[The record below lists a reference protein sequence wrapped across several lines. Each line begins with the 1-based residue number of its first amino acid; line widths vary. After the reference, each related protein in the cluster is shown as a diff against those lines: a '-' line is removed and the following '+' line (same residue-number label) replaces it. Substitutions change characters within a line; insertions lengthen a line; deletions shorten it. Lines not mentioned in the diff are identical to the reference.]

1 MKEIIKFIIQTIALL
16 AIAKLC
22 VLCGEITGDGF
33 SYGVL
38 WCIIV
43 ELTFRTKIIVTNTDK
58 NGNETRKRI
67 Y

>member
-1 MKEIIKFIIQTIALL
+1 MKEIIKFIIQTIVLL
-16 AIAKLC
+16 AIADLC
-22 VLCGEITGDGF
+22 RYCGEITGDGF

-43 ELTFRTKIIVTNTDK
+43 SLVVGTKITIVDTDED
-58 NGNETRKRI
+58 GNETRKRI

>member
-1 MKEIIKFIIQTIALL
+1 MKEIIKFIIQAVVLL

-22 VLCGEITGDGF
+22 IICGEITGDGF

-43 ELTFRTKIIVTNTDK
+43 KLILNTKIIVTDTDE

>member
-1 MKEIIKFIIQTIALL
+1 MKEMIKFIVQTVALL

-22 VLCGEITGDGF
+22 VICGEITGDGF

-43 ELTFRTKIIVTNTDK
+43 ELVLRTEIIVTDTDED
-58 NGNETRKRI
+58 GNETRKRI

>member
-1 MKEIIKFIIQTIALL
+1 MKKIIKFIIQIIVLL
-16 AIAKLC
+16 VIAKLC

-43 ELTFRTKIIVTNTDK
+43 DLVLRTEIIVTDTDED
-58 NGNETRKRI
+58 GNEISKRI
-67 Y
+67 